1 MKSGDRKGRRIF
13 RCIHF
18 SVHPL
23 RKQLWL
29 IKAKIGSG
37 STGVAKKTKQVAKKT
52 KRQDVVRKGKASIY
66 DTFVLN
72 KKKRFQLSC

>member
-37 STGVAKKTKQVAKKT
+37 STGVAKKTSCEKT
-52 KRQDVVRKGKASIY
+52 KQKDKTLLEKGKPPFTI
-66 DTFVLN
+66 
-72 KKKRFQLSC
+72 LSF